1 MDWGMEMDVLEL
13 FGKTVLLR
21 NNIAMKIPGFLGGY
35 IAAHGRPEDV
45 FLKAANYPLTQI
57 Q

>member
-1 MDWGMEMDVLEL
+1 MEMDVLEL

-45 FLKAANYPLTQI
+45 FLKAANYPLTPI